1 MDNVIN
7 ETPLYLFVGKSA
19 SGKTTVADLLESK
32 YGFKQ
37 VWSLTTRPPRYEG
50 ETGHVFVSEE
60 EFFNSGKLAAYTFYN
75 DNHYGTTFDQLNECS
90 IYVIDPKGVE
100 TLLSK
105 YIGRPI
111 VILYF
116 NASVYT
122 RIHRMLD
129 RGDSDTQ
136 IIGRLLEDE
145 KADWETWLLNSMLY
159 LDNEDVTLHNIN
171 ADAHLDNVVEQ
182 VLKYF

>member
-1 MDNVIN
+1 MN
-7 ETPLYLFVGKSA
+7 PLYLFVGKSA
-19 SGKTTVADLLESK
+19 SGKTTIADLLESK
-32 YGFKQ
+32 YGLKQ
-37 VWSLTTRPPRYEG
+37 VRSYTTRKPRYEN
-50 ETGHVFVSEE
+50 EPGHIFVSEQDFE
-60 EFFNSGKLAAYTFYN
+60 SLGDLAAYTFYN
-75 DNHYGTTFDQLNECS
+75 GNHYGTTFDQLNECS
-90 IYVIDPKGVE
+90 IYVIDPSGVE

-122 RIHRMLD
+122 RINRMLD

-136 IIGRLLEDE
+136 IVGRLLQDE
-145 KADWETWLLNSMLY
+145 KDDWETWLLNSMLY
-159 LDNEDVTLHNIN
+159 LDNEDVTLHSIN

-182 VLKYF
+182 VLKYI